1 MAYNLLGQQ
10 GNKGDRNPDPN
21 LTAEQATYLYDTP
34 PGSGDNKGLNNAG
47 KPVDKKDVEEKLE
60 DVGVTPTTD
69 TTDTTD
75 KTDTTPS
82 VSGNEAI
89 RNAQTLLKNA
99 GFDPGVIDG
108 LNGPNTKAAA
118 EAYIGASR
126 GTTELNK
133 RRKEVGFIIGV
144 KAPDTTTTDT
154 TTEEDDVLETTT
166 DEDGREFV
174 VIYDKDGNRRL
185 VIPGEE
191 EMLLN
196 LQPPKFFT
204 SPPGATAGQGQTGG
218 SFADLIN
225 NTEFGPSISVDA
237 TSYDVDKLNKELG
250 ITDTS
255 LGSAIK
261 RGWER
266 AVRGDMGANEYLK
279 LVEDVEKAR
288 SQYNSEDTTLAEKAG
303 AFLRAAAIGA
313 GVATRSTGAVL
324 EETLG
329 GLFNAGTDLIRP
341 EAGGTGD
348 AFFDALMGVEQGSNA
363 YSTWVSENKPG
374 WRYDAFE
381 NEFYDITTDKKITQE
396 EITEATVT
404 PGGTPNGG
412 PSGGGPGGSGPSGGA
427 DVPDEA
433 YNAIGQLGP
442 RGQSNEGYE
451 YKFEKPPGRGNNPG
465 VTKIGDL
472 DPDPIDQ
479 SAQTAQNYIESYQI
493 RIYKDG
499 ESILIDVRELS
510 QYESDGWSTQQL
522 TAEATSTTDTTTSDV
537 GPGQVVNDQLNT
549 FNNIPQNAILIEA
562 AGQLFLGYEVPG
574 AYGQMYSGNPM
585 FMLYEV
591 LDNDVYDAGILTQGA
606 TPQVNVSLGSLA
618 DLNQYGIVVGGT
630 DELTENVE
638 HPFIRFVENFE
649 AGKRVNPWLNDTEI
663 NPISGVSYQQE
674 AIEFLAEQALE
685 QWSPEETQLKYEGTE
700 WYRKST
706 TTQKQWLTTLLT
718 QPQQATQDIQ
728 DKQLS
733 VRIAM
738 EANGIASPPDALVSW
753 FADKAVSGTWTQLY
767 TDNQIALLADPY
779 KPGARDTGMVNFIEG
794 VGVGTLDRLSVGE
807 KTVTDLYRRYLGPS
821 LGNASS
827 DEIAEKAGQLRNDPD
842 AEEQL
847 KSYLE
852 QQRLAMFGKYTNP
865 TLTYNDIVQPYKNLV
880 NQVWGQEVDE
890 TQDWFIKMV
899 QDNDIEQAYTTLRE
913 KGISQGI
920 GRVQDQAL
928 NDLQSSIGQ
937 GQVAPQLGANG

>member
-1 MAYNLLGQQ
+1 MEFFNLLGQP
-10 GNKGDRNPDPN
+10 GPYGERNPDPN
-21 LTAEQATYLYDTP
+21 LTDEQATYLYKGQ
-34 PGSGDNKGLNNAG
+34 PGQGDNKGLTSKG
-47 KPVDKKDVEEKLE
+47 KPVDKKDVEQKLE
-60 DVGVTPTTD
+60 DVSEPIRFTD
-69 TTDTTD
+69 GPDED
-75 KTDTTPS
+75 KTQTSTTTNN
-82 VSGNEAI
+82 VSD
-89 RNAQTLLKNA
+89 AQTLLKNA
-99 GFDPGVIDG
+99 GFNPGVIDG

-118 EAYIGASR
+118 EAYINAAKEQD
-126 GTTELNK
+126 ELNK
-133 RRKEVGFIIGV
+133 RKKEVGFLIGV
-144 KAPDTTTTDT
+144 KASDTTTTDT
-154 TTEEDDVLETTT
+154 TTEEEDDVLETTT
-166 DEDGREFV
+166 DENGREFV

-185 VIPGEE
+185 VVPGEE

-204 SPPGATAGQGQTGG
+204 SPPGTTAGQTQTGT
-218 SFADLIN
+218 SFTDLIDSI
-225 NTEFGPSISVDA
+225 EFGPSISIDA
-237 TSYDVDKLNKELG
+237 TSYDVDKLNRELG
-250 ITDTS
+250 ITDTA

-266 AVRGDMGANEYLK
+266 AVRGDMGSNEYLK

-288 SQYNSEDTTLAEKAG
+288 SQYNSEDATLAEKAG

-341 EAGGTGD
+341 EAGGAGD

-363 YSTWVSENKPG
+363 YSTWVAENKPG

-381 NEFYDITTDKKITQE
+381 NEFYDITTDKKVTEQ
-396 EITEATVT
+396 EITEAVTT

-412 PSGGGPGGSGPSGGA
+412 PSGSGPSGSA

-451 YKFEKPPGRGNNPG
+451 YKFEKQPGYGLNPG
-465 VTKIGDL
+465 VTKIGD
-472 DPDPIDQ
+472 PDPEPK
-479 SAQTAQNYIESYQI
+479 AQVQGEGFKEIYIT
-493 RIYKDG
+493 IYKDG
-499 ESILIDVRELS
+499 QEKQIL
-510 QYESDGWSTQQL
+510 ESDWGLYKAAGWSRVKPG
-522 TAEATSTTDTTTSDV
+522 TAGAGADPDFTVEGTEEV

-591 LDNDVYDAGILTQGA
+591 LDNDVYEAGILTQGA

-630 DELTENVE
+630 DELTDSVE

-663 NPISGVSYQQE
+663 NPISGVTYQQE

-685 QWSPEETQLKYEGTE
+685 QWSLEETQLKYEGTD

-718 QPQQATQDIQ
+718 QPEQATQDIQ

-767 TDNQIALLADPY
+767 TDQQIALLADPY

-821 LGNASS
+821 LGNASA

-852 QQRLAMFGKYTNP
+852 QQRLAMFGNYTNP

-890 TQDWFIKMV
+890 TQDWFIKMI
-899 QDNDIEQAYTTLRE
+899 QDNDIEKAYTTLRE

-928 NDLQSSIGQ
+928 NDLQSAIGQ
-937 GQVAPQLGANG
+937 GQVAPQLGANV

>member
-34 PGSGDNKGLNNAG
+34 PGSGDNKGLTNAG
-47 KPVDKKDVEEKLE
+47 KPVDKKDVEQKLE
-60 DVGVTPTTD
+60 DVSEPIRFTDGPDEDRTQTSTT
-69 TTDTTD
+69 TNN
-75 KTDTTPS
+75 
-82 VSGNEAI
+82 VSD
-89 RNAQTLLKNA
+89 AQTLLKNA

-118 EAYIGASR
+118 EAYINASR
-126 GTTELNK
+126 GQDELNK

-144 KAPDTTTTDT
+144 ETPTTSKTTTKSTIILFDKNGNPIKFLR
-154 TTEEDDVLETTT
+154 TEPWQNYVDSGQLFLEKPNQETQDDFMNILNSI
-166 DEDGREFV
+166 EFGESMPA
-174 VIYDKDGNRRL
+174 DATNRD
-185 VIPGEE
+185 V
-191 EMLLN
+191 
-196 LQPPKFFT
+196 
-204 SPPGATAGQGQTGG
+204 
-218 SFADLIN
+218 DLI
-225 NTEFGPSISVDA
+225 
-237 TSYDVDKLNKELG
+237 NKELG
-250 ITDTS
+250 ITNTA
-255 LGSAIK
+255 LGSAIS

-266 AVRGDMGANEYLK
+266 AMRGDMGANEYLE
-279 LVEDVEKAR
+279 LVDNVNEAIE
-288 SQYNSEDTTLAEKAG
+288 QYEDTDNSTAERVG
-303 AFLRAAAIGA
+303 AFLRKGA
-313 GVATRSTGAVL
+313 MGLGFTARGVGSIL

-329 GLFNAGTDLIRP
+329 GLFNSGTDLIRP
-341 EAGGTGD
+341 EQGGIGD
-348 AFFDALMGVEQGSNA
+348 AFFDALMGVEQGTNA
-363 YSTWVSENKPG
+363 YSTWVTEKKPG
-374 WRYDAFE
+374 WRYDSAT
-381 NEFYDITTDKKITQE
+381 NSFYDVATGNPITGEEVVTSISESEEDTQE
-396 EITEATVT
+396 
-404 PGGTPNGG
+404 PNNE
-412 PSGGGPGGSGPSGGA
+412 GSGVSKTGNGEVV
-427 DVPDEA
+427 VPKVEVTEEE
-433 YNAIGQLGP
+433 YP
-442 RGQSNEGYE
+442 EGFPKRVYRKDSE
-451 YKFEKPPGRGNNPG
+451 FGEQVFNQQALDDALANGYSLENTGIFVYQAPGTGTAFG
-465 VTKIGDL
+465 EL
-472 DPDPIDQ
+472 DQVD
-479 SAQTAQNYIESYQI
+479 
-493 RIYKDG
+493 
-499 ESILIDVRELS
+499 SI
-510 QYESDGWSTQQL
+510 
-522 TAEATSTTDTTTSDV
+522 DTTEV
-537 GPGQVVNDQLNT
+537 GPGQVVNSTLNT

-574 AYGQMYSGNPM
+574 AYGQMYSGEPM

-591 LDNDVYDAGILTQGA
+591 LDNDVYEAGILTQGA
-606 TPQVNVSLGSLA
+606 SPQVNVSLGSLD

-630 DELTENVE
+630 DELTDNVE

-685 QWSPEETQLKYEGTE
+685 QWSPEETQLKYEGTD

-718 QPQQATQDIQ
+718 QPEQATQDIL

-821 LGNASS
+821 LGNASA
-827 DEIAEKAGQLRNDPD
+827 DEIAEKAGLLRNDPD

-913 KGISQGI
+913 KGIAQGI

>member
-21 LTAEQATYLYDTP
+21 LTAEVATYLYDFP
-34 PGSGDNKGLNNAG
+34 PGSGDNKGLTNAG
-47 KPVDKKDVEEKLE
+47 KPVDKKDVEQKLE

-69 TTDTTD
+69 TTPTTPT
-75 KTDTTPS
+75 TDTTPS
-82 VSGNEAI
+82 VSGNEAV

-118 EAYIGASR
+118 EAYINAAKGQD
-126 GTTELNK
+126 ELNK

-144 KAPDTTTTDT
+144 EAPTTDT
-154 TTEEDDVLETTT
+154 TTEVVEDELETTT
-166 DEDGREFV
+166 VNGKEAVVLYDKNGNKEFV
-174 VIYDKDGNRRL
+174 DPDIA
-185 VIPGEE
+185 EQ
-191 EMLLN
+191 LLN
-196 LQPPKFFT
+196 LQPPKYFI
-204 SPPGATAGQGQTGG
+204 SPPGVTGTNG
-218 SFADLIN
+218 SFTDLIN
-225 NTEFGPSISVDA
+225 TIEFGESIPIDA
-237 TSYDVDKLNKELG
+237 TSYDVDKLNRELG
-250 ITDTS
+250 ITDTA

-266 AVRGDMGANEYLK
+266 AVRGDMGSNEYLK

-288 SQYNSEDTTLAEKAG
+288 SQYNSEDATLAEKAG

-363 YSTWVSENKPG
+363 YSTWVAENKPG

-381 NEFYDITTDKKITQE
+381 NEFYDITTDKKITEQ
-396 EITEATVT
+396 EITEAVTT
-404 PGGTPNGG
+404 PGGTSNGG
-412 PSGGGPGGSGPSGGA
+412 PSAGGPSAGGPSAGA
-427 DVPDEA
+427 DEPDEA

-451 YKFEKPPGRGNNPG
+451 YKFDEPPGQGLNPG
-465 VTKIGDL
+465 VTKIGD
-472 DPDPIDQ
+472 PDPEPK
-479 SAQTAQNYIESYQI
+479 AQVEGEPFREIYIT
-493 RIYKDG
+493 IYKDG
-499 ESILIDVRELS
+499 EERQIL
-510 QYESDGWSTQQL
+510 ESDFNLYSQAGWSRTRPS
-522 TAEATSTTDTTTSDV
+522 ADTSGGIDGEIITDEV
-537 GPGQVVNDQLNT
+537 GPGQVVSDQLNT

-574 AYGQMYSGNPM
+574 AYGQMYSGEPM

-591 LDNDVYDAGILTQGA
+591 LDNDVYEAGILTQGA
-606 TPQVNVSLGSLA
+606 SPQVNVSLGSLA

-630 DELTENVE
+630 DELTDNVE

-663 NPISGVSYQQE
+663 NPLSGVSYQQE

-685 QWSPEETQLKYEGTE
+685 QWSPEETQLKYEGTD

-718 QPQQATQDIQ
+718 QPEQATQDIQ

-767 TDNQIALLADPY
+767 TDQQIALLADPY

-821 LGNASS
+821 LGNASA

-852 QQRLAMFGKYTNP
+852 QQRLAMFGNYTNP

-899 QDNDIEQAYTTLRE
+899 QDNDIEKAYTTLRE

-928 NDLQSSIGQ
+928 NDLQSAIGQ

>member
-1 MAYNLLGQQ
+1 MAYNLLGQP
-10 GNKGDRNPDPN
+10 GPYGERNPDPN
-21 LTAEQATYLYDTP
+21 LTDEQATYLYEGQ
-34 PGSGDNKGLNNAG
+34 PGQGDNKGLTGAG
-47 KPVDKKDVEEKLE
+47 KPVDKKDVEQKLK
-60 DVGVTPTTD
+60 DVGEPIRFTDGPDED
-69 TTDTTD
+69 TTQTSTT
-75 KTDTTPS
+75 TNN
-82 VSGNEAI
+82 VSD
-89 RNAQTLLKNA
+89 AQTLLKNA

-118 EAYIGASR
+118 EAYIGAAKKD
-126 GTTELNK
+126 ELNK
-133 RRKEVGFIIGV
+133 RKKEVGFLIGV
-144 KAPDTTTTDT
+144 KASDSTTTDT
-154 TTEEDDVLETTT
+154 AE
-166 DEDGREFV
+166 DEDGE
-174 VIYDKDGNRRL
+174 IEKSPNGNIYLYDKEGNRKEFSPNSSWKEY
-185 VIPGEE
+185 VESG
-191 EMLLN
+191 LLFITLDAAN
-196 LQPPKFFT
+196 KSKTKESFG
-204 SPPGATAGQGQTGG
+204 SSG
-218 SFADLIN
+218 SFADLIDSI
-225 NTEFGPSISVDA
+225 EFGPSISIDA

-266 AVRGDMGANEYLK
+266 AMRGDMGSKEYLK

-288 SQYNSEDTTLAEKAG
+288 SKYNSEDTTLAEKAG
-303 AFLRAAAIGA
+303 AFLRAAAIEA
-313 GVATRSTGAVL
+313 GFVIRSTGAVL

-363 YSTWVSENKPG
+363 YSTWVAENKPG

-381 NEFYDITTDKKITQE
+381 NEFYDITTDKKITKQ

-451 YKFEKPPGRGNNPG
+451 YKFEKQPGRGNNPG
-465 VTKIGDL
+465 VTKIGDP

-479 SAQTAQNYIESYQI
+479 SAQTAANYIESYQI

-499 ESILIDVRELS
+499 ESQVIDSREFG
-510 QYESDGWSTQQL
+510 QYEADGWSTQQL
-522 TAEATSTTDTTTSDV
+522 TAGQTSTTDTTTSDV
-537 GPGQVVNDQLNT
+537 GPGQVVSDQLNT

-706 TTQKQWLTTLLT
+706 STQKQWLTTLLT
-718 QPQQATQDIQ
+718 QPQQAEQDIS

-733 VRIAM
+733 VKIAM

-821 LGNASS
+821 LGNASAN
-827 DEIAEKAGQLRNDPD
+827 EIAEKAGQLRSDPD

-890 TQDWFIKMV
+890 KQDWFIKMV
-899 QDNDIEQAYTTLRE
+899 QDNDIEKAYTTLRE

>member
-34 PGSGDNKGLNNAG
+34 PGSGDNKGLTNAG
-47 KPVDKKDVEEKLE
+47 KPVDKKDVEQKLE

-69 TTDTTD
+69 TTDTT
-75 KTDTTPS
+75 PS
-82 VSGNEAI
+82 VSGNEAV

-118 EAYIGASR
+118 EAYINAAKGQD
-126 GTTELNK
+126 ELNK
-133 RRKEVGFIIGV
+133 RRREVGFIIGV
-144 KAPDTTTTDT
+144 EAPTTDT
-154 TTEEDDVLETTT
+154 TTEEEDDVLETTT
-166 DEDGREFV
+166 DENGREFIV
-174 VIYDKDGNRRL
+174 LYDKDGNRRL
-185 VIPGEE
+185 VTPGEE

-204 SPPGATAGQGQTGG
+204 SPPGTTAGQTQTGT
-218 SFADLIN
+218 SFTDLIDSI
-225 NTEFGPSISVDA
+225 EFGPSIPIDA

-250 ITDTS
+250 ITDTA

-266 AVRGDMGANEYLK
+266 AVRGDMGSNEYLK

-288 SQYNSEDTTLAEKAG
+288 SQYNSEDATLAEKAG

-363 YSTWVSENKPG
+363 YSTWIAENKPG

-381 NEFYDITTDKKITQE
+381 NEFYDITTDKKVTE
-396 EITEATVT
+396 KEITEATVT

-412 PSGGGPGGSGPSGGA
+412 PSGSGPGGGPSGGGA
-427 DVPDEA
+427 DEPNEA

-451 YKFEKPPGRGNNPG
+451 YKFDEPPGQGLNPG
-465 VTKIGDL
+465 VTKIGDP
-472 DPDPIDQ
+472 DPDPK
-479 SAQTAQNYIESYQI
+479 AQVEGEPFREIYIT
-493 RIYKDG
+493 IYKDG
-499 ESILIDVRELS
+499 EERQIL
-510 QYESDGWSTQQL
+510 ESDFNLYSQAGWSRTRPSAD
-522 TAEATSTTDTTTSDV
+522 TGDGIDGEIITDEV
-537 GPGQVVNDQLNT
+537 GPGQVVSDQLNT

-574 AYGQMYSGNPM
+574 AYGQMYTGEPM
-585 FMLYEV
+585 FMLYEI
-591 LDNDVYDAGILTQGA
+591 LDNDVYEAGILTQGA
-606 TPQVNVSLGSLA
+606 SPQVNVSLGSLD

-630 DELTENVE
+630 DELTDNVE

-663 NPISGVSYQQE
+663 NPLSGVSYQQE

-685 QWSPEETQLKYEGTE
+685 QWSPEETQLKYEGTD

-718 QPQQATQDIQ
+718 QPEQATQDIQ

-733 VRIAM
+733 VKIAM

-767 TDNQIALLADPY
+767 TDQQIALLADPY

-821 LGNASS
+821 LGNASA
-827 DEIAEKAGQLRNDPD
+827 DEIAEKAGLLRNDPD

-913 KGISQGI
+913 KGIAQGI

>member
-34 PGSGDNKGLNNAG
+34 PGSGDNKGLTGAG
-47 KPVDKKDVEEKLE
+47 KPVDKKDVDKKLK

-69 TTDTTD
+69 T
-75 KTDTTPS
+75 TDTTPS

-118 EAYIGASR
+118 EAYINASR
-126 GTTELNK
+126 GTPELNK
-133 RRKEVGFIIGV
+133 RRKEVGFIIGF
-144 KAPDTTTTDT
+144 KATDTTTTDT

-166 DEDGREFV
+166 DENGREFIV
-174 VIYDKDGNRRL
+174 LYDKDGNRRL
-185 VIPGEE
+185 VTPGEE

-204 SPPGATAGQGQTGG
+204 SPPGTTAGQSQPSG
-218 SFADLIN
+218 SFTDLIDSI
-225 NTEFGPSISVDA
+225 EFGPSISIDA
-237 TSYDVDKLNKELG
+237 TSYDVDKLNRELG
-250 ITDTS
+250 ITDTA

-288 SQYNSEDTTLAEKAG
+288 SQYNSEDATLAEKAG

-363 YSTWVSENKPG
+363 YSTWVAENKPG

-381 NEFYDITTDKKITQE
+381 NEFYDITTDKKITEQ
-396 EITEATVT
+396 EITEAVTT

-412 PSGGGPGGSGPSGGA
+412 PSGSGPSGGA
-427 DVPDEA
+427 DEPDEA
-433 YNAIGQLGP
+433 YNAIGQEGP

-451 YKFEKPPGRGNNPG
+451 YKFDKPPGQGNNPG
-465 VTKIGDL
+465 VTKIGD
-472 DPDPIDQ
+472 PDPEPK
-479 SAQTAQNYIESYQI
+479 AQVEGEGFKEIYIT
-493 RIYKDG
+493 IYKDG
-499 ESILIDVRELS
+499 EERQIL
-510 QYESDGWSTQQL
+510 ESDFNLYSQAGWSRTRPSAD
-522 TAEATSTTDTTTSDV
+522 TGDAIDGGVTTDEV

-591 LDNDVYDAGILTQGA
+591 LDNDVYEAGILTQGA

-630 DELTENVE
+630 DELTDNVE

-663 NPISGVSYQQE
+663 NPLSGVSYQQE

-685 QWSPEETQLKYEGTE
+685 QWSPEETQLKYEGTD

-718 QPQQATQDIQ
+718 QPEQATQDIQ

-767 TDNQIALLADPY
+767 TDQQIALLADPY

-821 LGNASS
+821 LGNASA
-827 DEIAEKAGQLRNDPD
+827 DEIAEKAGLLRNDPD

-913 KGISQGI
+913 KGIAQGI

>member
-10 GNKGDRNPDPN
+10 GPKGDRNPDPN
-21 LTAEQATYLYDTP
+21 LTDEQATYLYDTP
-34 PGSGDNKGLNNAG
+34 PGSGDNKGLTDAG
-47 KPVDKKDVEEKLE
+47 KPVDESDVKEKLE
-60 DVGVTPTTD
+60 DVGVTSTTPTT
-69 TTDTTD
+69 TTT
-75 KTDTTPS
+75 TDTTPS
-82 VSGNEAI
+82 VSGNEAVI
-89 RNAQTLLKNA
+89 NAQTLLKNA

-118 EAYIGASR
+118 EAYINAAKGKE
-126 GTTELNK
+126 ELNK
-133 RRKEVGFIIGV
+133 RRKEVGFIIGF

-166 DEDGREFV
+166 DENGREFV

-204 SPPGATAGQGQTGG
+204 SPPSTTGQTQTGG
-218 SFADLIN
+218 SFTDLIN
-225 NTEFGPSISVDA
+225 SIEFGPSISIDA

-266 AVRGDMGANEYLK
+266 AVRGDMGSNEYIK

-288 SQYNSEDTTLAEKAG
+288 SQYNSEDATLAEKVG

-313 GVATRSTGAVL
+313 GVVTRSTGAVL

-363 YSTWVSENKPG
+363 YSTWIAENKPG

-381 NEFYDITTDKKITQE
+381 NEFYDITTDKKVTEQ

-404 PGGTPNGG
+404 PGGTTNGG
-412 PSGGGPGGSGPSGGA
+412 PSGAGPSGAGPSVGA
-427 DVPDEA
+427 DEPDEA

-451 YKFEKPPGRGNNPG
+451 YKFDEPPGRGNNPG
-465 VTKIGDL
+465 VTKIGDP

-479 SAQTAQNYIESYQI
+479 SAQTAENYIKSYEI

-499 ESILIDVRELS
+499 ESQVIDSREFG
-510 QYESDGWSTQQL
+510 QYEADGWSTTKP
-522 TAEATSTTDTTTSDV
+522 TAEPTADEELDTTTSDV

-549 FNNIPQNAILIEA
+549 FNNVPQNAILIEA

-591 LDNDVYDAGILTQGA
+591 LDNDVYEAGILTQGA
-606 TPQVNVSLGSLA
+606 SPQINVSLGSLA

-630 DELTENVE
+630 DELTDSVE

-663 NPISGVSYQQE
+663 NPLSGVSYQQE

-685 QWSPEETQLKYEGTE
+685 QWSPEETQLKYEGTD

-718 QPQQATQDIQ
+718 QPEQATQDIQ

-767 TDNQIALLADPY
+767 TDQQIALLADPY

-821 LGNASS
+821 LGNASA

-899 QDNDIEQAYTTLRE
+899 QDNDIEKAYTTLRE

-928 NDLQSSIGQ
+928 NDLQASIGQ

>member
-1 MAYNLLGQQ
+1 MAYNLLGQP
-10 GNKGDRNPDPN
+10 GPYGERNPDPN
-21 LTAEQATYLYDTP
+21 LTDEQATYLYEGK
-34 PGSGDNKGLNNAG
+34 PGQGDNKGLTGAG
-47 KPVDKKDVEEKLE
+47 KPVDKKDVEQKLE
-60 DVGVTPTTD
+60 DVGEPIRFTDGPDED
-69 TTDTTD
+69 TTQTSTT
-75 KTDTTPS
+75 TNN
-82 VSGNEAI
+82 VSD
-89 RNAQTLLKNA
+89 AQTLLKNA

-118 EAYIGASR
+118 QSYINAAKGR
-126 GTTELNK
+126 DELNK
-133 RRKEVGFIIGV
+133 RRKEVGFIIGA

-154 TTEEDDVLETTT
+154 AE
-166 DEDGREFV
+166 DEDGE
-174 VIYDKDGNRRL
+174 IEKSPNGNIYLYDKEGNRKEFS
-185 VIPGEE
+185 PNSPWEE
-191 EMLLN
+191 YVESGLLFITLDAAN
-196 LQPPKFFT
+196 EAETKESL
-204 SPPGATAGQGQTGG
+204 AGFGSSG

-237 TSYDVDKLNKELG
+237 TSYDVDKLNEELG
-250 ITDTS
+250 ITDTAI
-255 LGSAIK
+255 GSSIK

-266 AVRGDMGANEYLK
+266 AMRGDMGTKEYK
-279 LVEDVEKAR
+279 
-288 SQYNSEDTTLAEKAG
+288 SLAEDIGKALNTIESVDASKAEKVG
-303 AFLRAAAIGA
+303 AFLRAAATGL
-313 GVATRSTGAVL
+313 GVTVRSVGSIL

-341 EAGGTGD
+341 EAGGSGD

-363 YSTWVSENKPG
+363 YSTWVAENKPG
-374 WRYDAFE
+374 WRYNAFE
-381 NEFYDITTDKKITQE
+381 NEFYSITSGKKITEE
-396 EITEATVT
+396 EIKQAVTT

-451 YKFEKPPGRGNNPG
+451 YKFEKQPGRGNNPG
-465 VTKIGDL
+465 VTKIGD
-472 DPDPIDQ
+472 PDPEPK
-479 SAQTAQNYIESYQI
+479 AQVEGEGFKEIYIT
-493 RIYKDG
+493 IYKDG
-499 ESILIDVRELS
+499 EEKQIL
-510 QYESDGWSTQQL
+510 ESDFNLYSQAGWSRTRPSADTGDVL
-522 TAEATSTTDTTTSDV
+522 DGEVTTDEV

-630 DELTENVE
+630 DELTDNVE

-663 NPISGVSYQQE
+663 NPLSGVSYQQE

-913 KGISQGI
+913 KGIAQGI

>member
-34 PGSGDNKGLNNAG
+34 PGSGDNKGLTNAG
-47 KPVDKKDVEEKLE
+47 KPVDKKDVEQKLE

-69 TTDTTD
+69 TTDTT
-75 KTDTTPS
+75 PS
-82 VSGNEAI
+82 VSGNEAV

-118 EAYIGASR
+118 EAYIGAAKKD
-126 GTTELNK
+126 ELDK
-133 RRKEVGFIIGV
+133 RKKEVGFLIGV
-144 KAPDTTTTDT
+144 KASDTTTTDT
-154 TTEEDDVLETTT
+154 TTEEEDDVLETTT
-166 DEDGREFV
+166 DENGREFIV
-174 VIYDKDGNRRL
+174 LYDKDGNRRL
-185 VIPGEE
+185 VTPGEE

-204 SPPGATAGQGQTGG
+204 SPPGTTAGQTQTGT
-218 SFADLIN
+218 SFTDLIDSI
-225 NTEFGPSISVDA
+225 EFGPSIPIDA

-250 ITDTS
+250 ITDTA

-266 AVRGDMGANEYLK
+266 AVRGDMGSNEYLK

-288 SQYNSEDTTLAEKAG
+288 SQYNSEDATLAEKAG

-363 YSTWVSENKPG
+363 YSTWIAENKPG

-381 NEFYDITTDKKITQE
+381 NEFYDITTDKKVTEQ

-412 PSGGGPGGSGPSGGA
+412 PSGSGPGGGPSGGA
-427 DVPDEA
+427 DEPDEA

-451 YKFEKPPGRGNNPG
+451 YKFDEPPGQGLNPG
-465 VTKIGDL
+465 VTKIGDP
-472 DPDPIDQ
+472 DPDPK
-479 SAQTAQNYIESYQI
+479 AQVEGEPFREIYIT
-493 RIYKDG
+493 IYKDG
-499 ESILIDVRELS
+499 EERQIL
-510 QYESDGWSTQQL
+510 ESDFNLYSQAGWSRTRPSAD
-522 TAEATSTTDTTTSDV
+522 TGDGIDGEIITDEV
-537 GPGQVVNDQLNT
+537 GPGQVVSDQLNT

-574 AYGQMYSGNPM
+574 AYGQMYTGEPM
-585 FMLYEV
+585 FMLYEI
-591 LDNDVYDAGILTQGA
+591 LDNDVYEAGILTQGA
-606 TPQVNVSLGSLA
+606 SPQVNVSLGSLD

-630 DELTENVE
+630 DELTDNVE

-663 NPISGVSYQQE
+663 NPLSGVSYQQE

-685 QWSPEETQLKYEGTE
+685 QWSPEETQLKYEGTD

-718 QPQQATQDIQ
+718 QPEQATQDIQ

-733 VRIAM
+733 VKIAM

-767 TDNQIALLADPY
+767 TDQQIALLADPY

-821 LGNASS
+821 LGNASA
-827 DEIAEKAGQLRNDPD
+827 DEIAEKAGLLRNDPD

-913 KGISQGI
+913 KGIAQGI

>member
-34 PGSGDNKGLNNAG
+34 PGSGDNKGLTNAG
-47 KPVDKKDVEEKLE
+47 KPVDKKDVEQKLE
-60 DVGVTPTTD
+60 DVSEPIRFTD
-69 TTDTTD
+69 GPDED
-75 KTDTTPS
+75 KTQTSTTTNN
-82 VSGNEAI
+82 VSD
-89 RNAQTLLKNA
+89 AQTLLKNA

-126 GTTELNK
+126 GKPELNK
-133 RRKEVGFIIGV
+133 RRKEVGFLIGV
-144 KAPDTTTTDT
+144 KEPDSTTTDT
-154 TTEEDDVLETTT
+154 AE
-166 DEDGREFV
+166 DEDGEIEKSPNGN
-174 VIYDKDGNRRL
+174 IYLYDIEGNRKEFS
-185 VIPGEE
+185 PNSPWEE
-191 EMLLN
+191 YVEGGTLFISLDAAN
-196 LQPPKFFT
+196 EAKT
-204 SPPGATAGQGQTGG
+204 KKGSESSESSG

-225 NTEFGPSISVDA
+225 SIEFGPSMSIDA
-237 TSYDVDKLNKELG
+237 TSYDVDKLNEDLG
-250 ITDTS
+250 ITDTAI
-255 LGSAIK
+255 GSAIK

-266 AVRGDMGANEYLK
+266 AMRGDMGSKEYRS
-279 LVEDVEKAR
+279 LVEDIGEALNTFDSTDSSR
-288 SQYNSEDTTLAEKAG
+288 AEKAG
-303 AFLRAAAIGA
+303 SFLRASAMGLGVFGRSIGA
-313 GVATRSTGAVL
+313 IL

-341 EAGGTGD
+341 EAGGAGD

-363 YSTWVSENKPG
+363 YSTWVAENKPG

-381 NEFYDITTDKKITQE
+381 NEFYDITTDKKITKQ
-396 EITEATVT
+396 EITEAVTT

-412 PSGGGPGGSGPSGGA
+412 PSGAGPSGSGPSGGA
-427 DVPDEA
+427 DEPNEA

-451 YKFEKPPGRGNNPG
+451 YKFDEPPGQGLNPG
-465 VTKIGDL
+465 VTKIGDP
-472 DPDPIDQ
+472 DPDPK
-479 SAQTAQNYIESYQI
+479 AQVEGEPFREIYIT
-493 RIYKDG
+493 IYKDG
-499 ESILIDVRELS
+499 EERQIL
-510 QYESDGWSTQQL
+510 ESDFNLYSQEGWSRTKPSAD
-522 TAEATSTTDTTTSDV
+522 TGDGIDGEIITDEV
-537 GPGQVVNDQLNT
+537 GPGQVVSDQLNT

-574 AYGQMYSGNPM
+574 AYGQMYTGEPM
-585 FMLYEV
+585 FMLYEI
-591 LDNDVYDAGILTQGA
+591 LDNDVYEAGILTQGA
-606 TPQVNVSLGSLA
+606 SPQVNVSLGSLD

-630 DELTENVE
+630 DELTDNVE

-663 NPISGVSYQQE
+663 NPLSGVSYQQE

-685 QWSPEETQLKYEGTE
+685 QWSPEETQLKYEGTD

-718 QPQQATQDIQ
+718 QPEQATQDIL

-821 LGNASS
+821 LGNASA
-827 DEIAEKAGQLRNDPD
+827 DEIAEKAGLLRNDPD

-913 KGISQGI
+913 KGIAQGI

>member
-10 GNKGDRNPDPN
+10 GPKGSRNPDPN
-21 LTAEQATYLYDTP
+21 LTDEQATYLYDTP
-34 PGSGDNKGLNNAG
+34 PGSGDNKGLTGAG
-47 KPVDKKDVEEKLE
+47 KPVDQKDVEEKLE
-60 DVGVTPTTD
+60 DVGVTPTTP
-69 TTDTTD
+69 TTPTT
-75 KTDTTPS
+75 TDTTPS
-82 VSGNEAI
+82 VSGNEAV

-118 EAYIGASR
+118 EAYINAAKGQE
-126 GTTELNK
+126 ELNK
-133 RRKEVGFIIGV
+133 RRREVGFIIGV
-144 KAPDTTTTDT
+144 KATDTTTTDT
-154 TTEEDDVLETTT
+154 TTKEDDVLETTT
-166 DEDGREFV
+166 DENGREFV

-204 SPPGATAGQGQTGG
+204 SPPSTTGQTQTGG
-218 SFADLIN
+218 SFTDLIN
-225 NTEFGPSISVDA
+225 SIEFGPSIAIDA

-266 AVRGDMGANEYLK
+266 AVRGDMGSNEYIK

-288 SQYNSEDTTLAEKAG
+288 SQYNSEDATLAEKVG

-341 EAGGTGD
+341 EAGGAGD

-363 YSTWVSENKPG
+363 YSTWVAENKPG
-374 WRYDAFE
+374 WRYDAFD
-381 NEFYDITTDKKITQE
+381 NEFYDITTGKKVTKE
-396 EITEATVT
+396 EVTEATVT

-412 PSGGGPGGSGPSGGA
+412 PSGAGPSGAGPSTV
-427 DVPDEA
+427 DEPDEA

-451 YKFEKPPGRGNNPG
+451 YKFDEPPGRGNNPG
-465 VTKIGDL
+465 VTKIGD
-472 DPDPIDQ
+472 PDPEPK
-479 SAQTAQNYIESYQI
+479 AQVEGETFREIYIT
-493 RIYKDG
+493 IYKDG
-499 ESILIDVRELS
+499 EERQIL
-510 QYESDGWSTQQL
+510 ESDFNLYSQAGWSRIKPG
-522 TAEATSTTDTTTSDV
+522 TAGVGADTDFSVEGTDEV

-591 LDNDVYDAGILTQGA
+591 LDNDVYEAGILTQGA
-606 TPQVNVSLGSLA
+606 SPQINVSLGSLA

-630 DELTENVE
+630 DELTDSVE

-663 NPISGVSYQQE
+663 NPLSGVSYQQE

-685 QWSPEETQLKYEGTE
+685 QWSPEETQLKYEGTD

-718 QPQQATQDIQ
+718 QPEQATQDIL

-767 TDNQIALLADPY
+767 TDQQIALLADPY

-821 LGNASS
+821 LGNASA

-899 QDNDIEQAYTTLRE
+899 QDNDIEKAYTTLRE

-928 NDLQSSIGQ
+928 NDLQASIGQ

>member
-21 LTAEQATYLYDTP
+21 LTAEVATYLYDFP
-34 PGSGDNKGLNNAG
+34 PGSGDNKGLTNAG
-47 KPVDKKDVEEKLE
+47 KPVDKKDVAEKLAE
-60 DVGVTPTTD
+60 VGVEDEAVTEEEVVDEVEPPKTTGKDEIKNIQQALKDLGFNPGPIDGIVGPRTRGAAQDYIDSLSGPAAKAAFDYYNDLLGGLTEPDVTDTSIAPTTPGGRDYFITTTKPNWWELLGYD
-69 TTDTTD
+69 TEGEAIRDGMSPSDVPQQANTFSDLINIFTEQGVFDPKNSIAADITDEELEILQNSESYSKAMRGELTQSEYDKLKSDLLKEHKKKIEDNATFAGKFGAWLNYVGTAAGLDLKSGISVIKDVLGETAEDIYNAIRPDTGGFLDNLVAGYLGTPGANPITDAIKNIYPELEYDPVLNRWKNLSDNTVIPIDNNDASKLQNEGISTT
-75 KTDTTPS
+75 TTTPS
-82 VSGNEAI
+82 IGN
-89 RNAQTLLKNA
+89 
-99 GFDPGVIDG
+99 GG
-108 LNGPNTKAAA
+108 
-118 EAYIGASR
+118 IGGGA
-126 GTTELNK
+126 
-133 RRKEVGFIIGV
+133 
-144 KAPDTTTTDT
+144 
-154 TTEEDDVLETTT
+154 
-166 DEDGREFV
+166 
-174 VIYDKDGNRRL
+174 
-185 VIPGEE
+185 
-191 EMLLN
+191 
-196 LQPPKFFT
+196 
-204 SPPGATAGQGQTGG
+204 ATA
-218 SFADLIN
+218 
-225 NTEFGPSISVDA
+225 TE
-237 TSYDVDKLNKELG
+237 
-250 ITDTS
+250 
-255 LGSAIK
+255 
-261 RGWER
+261 
-266 AVRGDMGANEYLK
+266 
-279 LVEDVEKAR
+279 
-288 SQYNSEDTTLAEKAG
+288 
-303 AFLRAAAIGA
+303 
-313 GVATRSTGAVL
+313 
-324 EETLG
+324 
-329 GLFNAGTDLIRP
+329 
-341 EAGGTGD
+341 
-348 AFFDALMGVEQGSNA
+348 
-363 YSTWVSENKPG
+363 
-374 WRYDAFE
+374 
-381 NEFYDITTDKKITQE
+381 
-396 EITEATVT
+396 
-404 PGGTPNGG
+404 
-412 PSGGGPGGSGPSGGA
+412 
-427 DVPDEA
+427 PDEA

-451 YKFEKPPGRGNNPG
+451 YKFDEPPGQGLNPG
-465 VTKIGDL
+465 VTKIGD
-472 DPDPIDQ
+472 PDPEPK
-479 SAQTAQNYIESYQI
+479 AQVEGEPFREIYIT
-493 RIYKDG
+493 IYKDG
-499 ESILIDVRELS
+499 EERQIL
-510 QYESDGWSTQQL
+510 ESDFNLYSQAGWSRTRPS
-522 TAEATSTTDTTTSDV
+522 ADTSGGIDGEIITDEV
-537 GPGQVVNDQLNT
+537 GPGQVVSDQLNT

-574 AYGQMYSGNPM
+574 AYGQMYSGEPM

-591 LDNDVYDAGILTQGA
+591 LDNDVYEAGILTQGA
-606 TPQVNVSLGSLA
+606 SPQVNVSLGSLA

-630 DELTENVE
+630 DELTDNVE

-663 NPISGVSYQQE
+663 NPLSGVSYQQE

-685 QWSPEETQLKYEGTE
+685 QWSPEETQLKYEGTD

-718 QPQQATQDIQ
+718 QPEQATQDIQ

-767 TDNQIALLADPY
+767 TDQQIALLADPY

-821 LGNASS
+821 LGNASA

-852 QQRLAMFGKYTNP
+852 QQRLAMFGNYTNP

-899 QDNDIEQAYTTLRE
+899 QDNDIEKAYTTLRE

-928 NDLQSSIGQ
+928 NDLQSAIGQ

>member
-34 PGSGDNKGLNNAG
+34 PGSGDNKGLTNAG
-47 KPVDKKDVEEKLE
+47 KPVDKKDVEQKLE

-69 TTDTTD
+69 T
-75 KTDTTPS
+75 TDTTPS

-118 EAYIGASR
+118 EAYINASR
-126 GTTELNK
+126 GTPELNK

-154 TTEEDDVLETTT
+154 TTEENDVLETTT
-166 DEDGREFV
+166 DENGREFV

-204 SPPGATAGQGQTGG
+204 SPPGTTAGQSQPSG
-218 SFADLIN
+218 SFTDLIDSI
-225 NTEFGPSISVDA
+225 EFGPSISIDA

-266 AVRGDMGANEYLK
+266 AVRGDMGTNEYLK

-363 YSTWVSENKPG
+363 YSTWVAENKPG

-381 NEFYDITTDKKITQE
+381 NEFYDITTDKKVTEQ

-412 PSGGGPGGSGPSGGA
+412 PSGSGPSGNGSSGGA
-427 DVPDEA
+427 DEPDEA

-451 YKFEKPPGRGNNPG
+451 YKFDEPPGQGLNPG
-465 VTKIGDL
+465 VTKIGDP
-472 DPDPIDQ
+472 DPDPK
-479 SAQTAQNYIESYQI
+479 AQVEGEPFREIYIT
-493 RIYKDG
+493 IYKDG
-499 ESILIDVRELS
+499 EERQIL
-510 QYESDGWSTQQL
+510 ESDFNLYSQAGWSRTRPSAD
-522 TAEATSTTDTTTSDV
+522 TGDAIDGGVTTDEV

-591 LDNDVYDAGILTQGA
+591 LDNDVYEAGILTQGA

-630 DELTENVE
+630 DELTDNVE

-685 QWSPEETQLKYEGTE
+685 QWSPEETQLKYEGTD

-718 QPQQATQDIQ
+718 QPEQATQDIL

-827 DEIAEKAGQLRNDPD
+827 DEIAEKAGLLRNDPD

-913 KGISQGI
+913 KGIAQGI

>member
-34 PGSGDNKGLNNAG
+34 PGSGDNKGLTNAG
-47 KPVDKKDVEEKLE
+47 KPVDKKDVEQKLE

-69 TTDTTD
+69 TTDTT
-75 KTDTTPS
+75 PS
-82 VSGNEAI
+82 VSGNEAV

-118 EAYIGASR
+118 EAYINAAKGQD
-126 GTTELNK
+126 ELNK
-133 RRKEVGFIIGV
+133 RRREVGFIIGV
-144 KAPDTTTTDT
+144 EAPTTDT
-154 TTEEDDVLETTT
+154 TTEEEDDVLETTT
-166 DEDGREFV
+166 DENGREFIV
-174 VIYDKDGNRRL
+174 LYDKDGNRRL
-185 VIPGEE
+185 VTPGEE

-204 SPPGATAGQGQTGG
+204 SPPGTTAGQTQTGT
-218 SFADLIN
+218 SFTDLIGSI
-225 NTEFGPSISVDA
+225 EFGPSIPIDA

-250 ITDTS
+250 ITDTA

-266 AVRGDMGANEYLK
+266 AVRGDMGSNEYLK

-288 SQYNSEDTTLAEKAG
+288 SQYNSEDATLAEKAG

-363 YSTWVSENKPG
+363 YSTWIAENKPG

-381 NEFYDITTDKKITQE
+381 NEFYDITTDKKVTE
-396 EITEATVT
+396 KEITEATVT

-412 PSGGGPGGSGPSGGA
+412 PSAGGPSSGA
-427 DVPDEA
+427 DEPDDA

-451 YKFEKPPGRGNNPG
+451 YKFDEPPGQGLNPG
-465 VTKIGDL
+465 VTKIGDP
-472 DPDPIDQ
+472 DPDPK
-479 SAQTAQNYIESYQI
+479 AQVEGEPFREIYIT
-493 RIYKDG
+493 IYKDG
-499 ESILIDVRELS
+499 EERQIL
-510 QYESDGWSTQQL
+510 ESDFNLYSQAGWSRTRPSAD
-522 TAEATSTTDTTTSDV
+522 TGDGIDGEIITDEV
-537 GPGQVVNDQLNT
+537 GPGQVVSDQLNT

-574 AYGQMYSGNPM
+574 AYGQMYTGEPM
-585 FMLYEV
+585 FMLYEI
-591 LDNDVYDAGILTQGA
+591 LDNDVYEAGILTQGA
-606 TPQVNVSLGSLA
+606 SPQVNVSLGSLD

-630 DELTENVE
+630 DELTDNVE

-663 NPISGVSYQQE
+663 NPLSGVSYQQE

-685 QWSPEETQLKYEGTE
+685 QWSPEETQLKYEGTD

-718 QPQQATQDIQ
+718 QPEQATQDIQ

-733 VRIAM
+733 VKIAM

-767 TDNQIALLADPY
+767 TDQQIALLADPY

-821 LGNASS
+821 LGNASA
-827 DEIAEKAGQLRNDPD
+827 DEIAEKAGLLRNDPD

-913 KGISQGI
+913 KGIAQGI

>member
-34 PGSGDNKGLNNAG
+34 PGSGDNKGLTGAG
-47 KPVDKKDVEEKLE
+47 KPVDKKDVEQKLE
-60 DVGVTPTTD
+60 DVGEPIRFTDGPNKD
-69 TTDTTD
+69 TTQTSTT
-75 KTDTTPS
+75 TNN
-82 VSGNEAI
+82 VSD
-89 RNAQTLLKNA
+89 AQTILKNA

-118 EAYIGASR
+118 EAYINAAKGQD
-126 GTTELNK
+126 ELNK

-154 TTEEDDVLETTT
+154 TTEEDGVLETTT
-166 DEDGREFV
+166 DESGREFV

-196 LQPPKFFT
+196 LQPPKFFI
-204 SPPGATAGQGQTGG
+204 SPPGTTAGQTQTGT
-218 SFADLIN
+218 SFTDLIDSI
-225 NTEFGPSISVDA
+225 EFGPSISIDA
-237 TSYDVDKLNKELG
+237 TSYDVDKLNRELG
-250 ITDTS
+250 ITDTA

-363 YSTWVSENKPG
+363 YSTWVAENKPG

-381 NEFYDITTDKKITQE
+381 NEFYDITTDKKVTEQ

-412 PSGGGPGGSGPSGGA
+412 PSGSGPSGSGPSGGI
-427 DVPDEA
+427 DEPDKA
-433 YNAIGQLGP
+433 YNAIGQEGP

-451 YKFEKPPGRGNNPG
+451 YKFDEPPGQGLNPG
-465 VTKIGDL
+465 VTKIGD
-472 DPDPIDQ
+472 PDPEPK
-479 SAQTAQNYIESYQI
+479 AQVEGEPFREIYIT
-493 RIYKDG
+493 IYKDG
-499 ESILIDVRELS
+499 EERQIL
-510 QYESDGWSTQQL
+510 ESDFNLYNQAGWSRTRPSD
-522 TAEATSTTDTTTSDV
+522 ATGDGIEGEIITDEV

-574 AYGQMYSGNPM
+574 AYGQMYSGEPM

-591 LDNDVYDAGILTQGA
+591 LDNDVYEAGILTQGA
-606 TPQVNVSLGSLA
+606 SPQVNVSLGSLD

-630 DELTENVE
+630 DELTDNVE
-638 HPFIRFVENFE
+638 HPFIRFVDNFE
-649 AGKRVNPWLNDTEI
+649 SGKRVNPWLNDTEI
-663 NPISGVSYQQE
+663 NPLSGVSYQQE

-685 QWSPEETQLKYEGTE
+685 QWSPEETQLKYEGTD

-718 QPQQATQDIQ
+718 QPEQATQDIL

-821 LGNASS
+821 LGNASA
-827 DEIAEKAGQLRNDPD
+827 DEIAEKAGLLRNDPD

-913 KGISQGI
+913 KGIAQGI

>member
-34 PGSGDNKGLNNAG
+34 PGSGDNKGLTNAG
-47 KPVDKKDVEEKLE
+47 KPVDKKDVEQKLE

-75 KTDTTPS
+75 TTPS
-82 VSGNEAI
+82 VSGNEAV

-118 EAYIGASR
+118 EAYINAAKGQD
-126 GTTELNK
+126 ELNK
-133 RRKEVGFIIGV
+133 RRREVGFIIGV
-144 KAPDTTTTDT
+144 EAPTTDT
-154 TTEEDDVLETTT
+154 TTEEEDDVLETTT
-166 DEDGREFV
+166 DENGREFIV
-174 VIYDKDGNRRL
+174 LYDKDGNRRL
-185 VIPGEE
+185 VTPGEE

-204 SPPGATAGQGQTGG
+204 SPPGTTAGQTQTGT
-218 SFADLIN
+218 SFTDLIDSI
-225 NTEFGPSISVDA
+225 EFGPSIPIDA

-250 ITDTS
+250 ITDTA

-266 AVRGDMGANEYLK
+266 AVRGDMGSNEYLK

-288 SQYNSEDTTLAEKAG
+288 SQYNSEDATLAEKAG

-363 YSTWVSENKPG
+363 YSTWIAENKPG

-381 NEFYDITTDKKITQE
+381 NEFYDITTDKKVTE
-396 EITEATVT
+396 KEITEATVT

-412 PSGGGPGGSGPSGGA
+412 PSAGGPSAGGPSAGA
-427 DVPDEA
+427 DEPDDA

-451 YKFEKPPGRGNNPG
+451 YKFDEPPGQGLNPG
-465 VTKIGDL
+465 VTKIGDP
-472 DPDPIDQ
+472 DPDPK
-479 SAQTAQNYIESYQI
+479 AQVEGEPFREIYIT
-493 RIYKDG
+493 IYKDG
-499 ESILIDVRELS
+499 EERQIL
-510 QYESDGWSTQQL
+510 ESDFNLYSQAGWSRTRPSAD
-522 TAEATSTTDTTTSDV
+522 TGDGIDGEIITDEV
-537 GPGQVVNDQLNT
+537 GPGQVVSDQLNT

-574 AYGQMYSGNPM
+574 AYGQMYTGEPM
-585 FMLYEV
+585 FMLYEI
-591 LDNDVYDAGILTQGA
+591 LDNDVYEAGILTQGA
-606 TPQVNVSLGSLA
+606 SPQVNVSLGSLD

-630 DELTENVE
+630 DELTDNVE

-663 NPISGVSYQQE
+663 NPLSGVSYQQE

-685 QWSPEETQLKYEGTE
+685 QWSPEETQLKYEGTD

-718 QPQQATQDIQ
+718 QPEQATQDIL

-821 LGNASS
+821 LGNASA
-827 DEIAEKAGQLRNDPD
+827 DEIAEKAGLLRNDPD

-913 KGISQGI
+913 KGIAQGI